1 MMSESSVLGS
11 VTGDKS
17 SSSAVV
23 YTPPNSVAVSPSVSP
38 APAPVP
44 VPVAVPIPASAPVA
58 KAITPPTTTRA
69 AAVSSAADAVAS
81 APAPSNHREKQGTE
95 AAVAAS
101 VRGTVEYRAAWDVEL
116 WKAVQAARL
125 QRQLEE
131 QKKKAL
137 AALAKFVKTKEQH
150 AVANCEIKERDL
162 VRREQRVAEEE
173 KQIERRKWRLTEME
187 KDLRQLRQQL
197 ADARRRAE
205 EDAMVEVQRAK
216 EDAAHTVA
224 LQQQRVQAA
233 EAQTQRAEE
242 RLQQA
247 QRDYLA
253 LSEEFHRF
261 RTRGLTAPPES
272 ITSVESR
279 LRAEFAVEQQALQ
292 DRLER
297 RHKENEHQL
306 LQRCR
311 ELEEENKRL
320 TALATKRREQ
330 LRRTTDDLAHLKL
343 VNGALE
349 EQLQRL
355 GTTATSAAGATAAE
369 DSNAASGGKK
379 KRTAELKEGNVVQ
392 QAQSVH
398 VSSLVKEIERLR
410 RERRTIVEDSA
421 GALDEDSDVVRCLD
435 ARISDMVRELHAH
448 NQEMQQVVG

>member
-1 MMSESSVLGS
+1 MSESSVLGS
-11 VTGDKS
+11 VTGEKS
-17 SSSAVV
+17 SSSAVI
-23 YTPPNSVAVSPSVSP
+23 YTPVDSVNVSPSVSP
-38 APAPVP
+38 APVP
-44 VPVAVPIPASAPVA
+44 VPVSVPIPAPAPVA
-58 KAITPPTTTRA
+58 KATTPTAPPAAAETRA
-69 AAVSSAADAVAS
+69 TRGAASSTAAAS
-81 APAPSNHREKQGTE
+81 VPAPSTRKEKRSAE
-95 AAVAAS
+95 AVVAAS

-116 WKAVQAARL
+116 WKALQAARL

-137 AALAKFVKTKEQH
+137 AALAKFIKIREQQ

-197 ADARRRAE
+197 ADARRRSE
-205 EDAMVEVQRAK
+205 EDAMLEVQRAK
-216 EDAAHTVA
+216 EDAAHAVA

-297 RHKENEHQL
+297 RHKDNEHQM

-311 ELEEENKRL
+311 ELEEENRRL

-330 LRRTTDDLAHLKL
+330 LRRTADDLAQLKQ
-343 VNGALE
+343 VNNSLE
-349 EQLQRL
+349 ERLQRL
-355 GTTATSAAGATAAE
+355 SSAAPPAAAE
-369 DSNAASGGKK
+369 DSTAVTGGKR
-379 KRTAELKEGNVVQ
+379 KRTVGLKDGNIVRET
-392 QAQSVH
+392 QAVN
-398 VSSLVKEIERLR
+398 VASLVKEIERLR

-435 ARISDMVRELHAH
+435 ARISDMVRELHAQ
-448 NQEMQQVVG
+448 NQEVQQVVG